1 MELTDVYKSGDK
13 LQDGSG
19 GGGGGPQC
27 CSGSHRMDVEAVTT
41 EL

>member
-13 LQDGSG
+13 LQDGS
-19 GGGGGPQC
+19 GGGPQC